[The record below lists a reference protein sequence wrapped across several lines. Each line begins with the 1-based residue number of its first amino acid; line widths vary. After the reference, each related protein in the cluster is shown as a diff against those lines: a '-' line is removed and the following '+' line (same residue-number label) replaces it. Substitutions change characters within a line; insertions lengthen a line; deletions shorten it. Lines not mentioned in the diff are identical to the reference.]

1 MKYEELKNRQAKD
14 YNELPLFFAFSNNQ
28 FNEEM
33 LRLGL
38 TPEDKD
44 KIVSLGAGTFI
55 KKTDRHLVKDLFK
68 KHTEELAEA
77 REDVQ
82 YLYDMFLYELGNH
95 EFCITYDVTDEG
107 IKGGITDIVTAA
119 GDLTTFL
126 YDGTDWIV
134 ISRMDISDDLN

>member
-95 EFCITYDVTDEG
+95 EYCITYDATDTLRALSLTIEDVNNDERMKKAL
-107 IKGGITDIVTAA
+107 IKATTDY
-119 GDLTTFL
+119 LKF
-126 YDGTDWIV
+126 YE
-134 ISRMDISDDLN
+134 